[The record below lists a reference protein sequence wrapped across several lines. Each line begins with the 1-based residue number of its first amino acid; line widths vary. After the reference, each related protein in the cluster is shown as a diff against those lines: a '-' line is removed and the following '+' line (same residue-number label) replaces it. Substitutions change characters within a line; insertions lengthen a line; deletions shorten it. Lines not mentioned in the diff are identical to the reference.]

1 MSPSTFKILS
11 EQQSYLLELKLYR
24 AKENSYFVKS
34 LSSHFEKSKWKKK
47 KKSFCKTFH
56 TFNLNRLISHVT
68 NVGYHINRI
77 FPPWC
82 QNSYRKMPIINRK
95 TYSMAMGTNHHLAA
109 ILNQVLHGPRGSYPK
124 FFSGYSRVCIP
135 TNFFVHWPMIIGQR
149 PRSLPL
155 SKH

>member
-1 MSPSTFKILS
+1 MK
-11 EQQSYLLELKLYR
+11 
-24 AKENSYFVKS
+24 KE
-34 LSSHFEKSKWKKK
+34 

-68 NVGYHINRI
+68 NVGYHINKI

-109 ILNQVLHGPRGSYPK
+109 ILKSGPTWPQGVLSQI
-124 FFSGYSRVCIP
+124 FFGV
-135 TNFFVHWPMIIGQR
+135 
-149 PRSLPL
+149 
-155 SKH
+155 